1 MRVSQAE
8 YNCAFALKLGAITD
22 ADDFQFAGP
31 AFGNTFHGVV
41 HQRASQAMDSGLGV
55 VLANRYQTA
64 VLLFHTNAARKRS
77 VQLSLRPLHGDNIAF
92 DFYRHSLGER
102 DRLSSNS

>member
-8 YNCAFALKLGAITD
+8 YNCAFALELGAITD

-31 AFGNTFHGVV
+31 AFGDTFHGVI
-41 HQRASQAMDSGLGV
+41 HQGASQSMHSGLGI
-55 VLANRYQTA
+55 VLANRDQIA
-64 VLLFHTNAARKRS
+64 VLLFHTNAARKRR
-77 VQLSLRPLHGDNIAF
+77 VQLALGPLHSDDVTF